1 MSKENLLNDN
11 ELVQRFIAGDQ
22 NSLEILIQR
31 HKGRVFSYI
40 LLIVKKQ
47 ELAEDIFQET
57 FIKVIR
63 SLKKGK
69 YTENG
74 KFVSWVLRISHNLII
89 DHFRKEKLK
98 GTVSNDSLDIDIF
111 NSRKFSEDTIEDQ
124 MINTQILSEVKDL
137 IQELP
142 EDQQQVIIMRHY
154 LDLSFKEIAEQT
166 DVSINTA
173 LGRMRYAL
181 INLRKLV
188 EKKNLILTKVL
199 TIVNTIKIR
208 RWRF

>member
-1 MSKENLLNDN
+1 MSKEILLNDN

-40 LLIVKKQ
+40 ILIVKKQ

-98 GTVSNDSLDIDIF
+98 GTVSNDSLDVDIF
-111 NSRKFSEDTIEDQ
+111 NSQKFSEETIEDQ

-137 IQELP
+137 IKELP

-181 INLRKLV
+181 INLRKMV
-188 EKKNLILTKVL
+188 DKKNLLLTR
-199 TIVNTIKIR
+199 I
-208 RWRF
+208 

>member
-22 NSLEILIQR
+22 ISLEILIQR

-40 LLIVKKQ
+40 LLVVKKQ

-111 NSRKFSEDTIEDQ
+111 NSQKFSEDTIEDQ

-137 IQELP
+137 IKELP

-188 EKKNLILTKVL
+188 EKKNLILT
-199 TIVNTIKIR
+199 
-208 RWRF
+208 RF